1 VYRSAA
7 LLVGVMAGL
16 STLHGWATPVEGVQ
30 QEETVPRFERESL
43 AGGEP
48 AEVNE
53 RELAKGVDS
62 GTPLS
67 ADTQGPGRELNL
79 ADFRWKNR
87 IVLLFAPTPDDD
99 VCASFRRAW
108 EGLRTE
114 VNARDLLLVE
124 AYESGESRIGTTP
137 LAGASVAQLRDRF
150 KVASGAVVFVL
161 IGKDGMEKL
170 RKTTISMDELFG
182 TIDAMPMRQREMRE
196 AERSGEIP

>member
-1 VYRSAA
+1 MYRSAV
-7 LLVGVMAGL
+7 LLVGMMAGL

-99 VCASFRRAW
+99 VCVSFRRAW

>member
-1 VYRSAA
+1 M
-7 LLVGVMAGL
+7 MAGL
-16 STLHGWATPVEGVQ
+16 SIVHGCAPPAKAVK
-30 QEETVPRFERESL
+30 QEETVPRFERESS
-43 AGGEP
+43 AGDKL

-62 GTPLS
+62 GTPLPV
-67 ADTQGPGRELNL
+67 DTQDPGRELNL
-79 ADFRWKNR
+79 ADLRWKNR

-99 VCASFRRAW
+99 VCVSFRRAW

-114 VNARDLLLVE
+114 VNDRDLLLVE
-124 AYESGESRIGTTP
+124 AYEAGESRIGTSP

-150 KVASGAVVFVL
+150 KVASGATVFVL

-182 TIDAMPMRQREMRE
+182 TIDAMPMRQREMKE
-196 AERSGEIP
+196 GERSGELPSGRD